1 MNRLLTVLIISVT
14 SFVAT
19 NLDDLIVLTLFFCQV
34 NANFRTR
41 QVVAGQYLGFT
52 LILLASSIRFWE
64 FLLIY
69 RKFWAGRP
77 CLYRRGEVFSSNNV
91 SQCRA
96 RIRERQSTGLKRIT
110 RGVQDRSKPL
120 NPSHARERRLNP

>member
-19 NLDDLIVLTLFFCQV
+19 NLDDLIVLTLFFSQV

-52 LILLASSIRFWE
+52 LILLASSIRF
-64 FLLIY
+64 
-69 RKFWAGRP
+69 
-77 CLYRRGEVFSSNNV
+77 
-91 SQCRA
+91 
-96 RIRERQSTGLKRIT
+96 
-110 RGVQDRSKPL
+110 
-120 NPSHARERRLNP
+120 